1 MSKKDATVN
10 SMAMGPR
17 ALEMVMRDVLGGM
30 EDIALLKCLESHTDV
45 FQVIP
50 IDQDH
55 TDRQAQP
62 ATSTTLTKAQLI
74 ELSRYRKD

>member
-30 EDIALLKCLESHTDV
+30 EDIALLKCLESHSDV
-45 FQVIP
+45 FQVVSICKNKTKP
-50 IDQDH
+50 
-55 TDRQAQP
+55 QP
-62 ATSTTLTKAQLI
+62 AKSTTLTTAELI
-74 ELSRYRKD
+74 ELSNYRKN

>member
-45 FQVIP
+45 FQVIS
-50 IDQDH
+50 IDQNH

>member
-30 EDIALLKCLESHTDV
+30 EDIALLKCLESHADV
-45 FQVIP
+45 FQVIS
-50 IDQDH
+50 IDQDQ
-55 TDRQAQP
+55 TDSQTQP
-62 ATSTTLTKAQLI
+62 ATSTTLTNAQLI

>member
-1 MSKKDATVN
+1 MSKKDATQK

-30 EDIALLKCLESHTDV
+30 QDIALLKCLESHSDV
-45 FQVIP
+45 FQVVSINQ
-50 IDQDH
+50 DQD
-55 TDRQAQP
+55 QP
-62 ATSTTLTKAQLI
+62 EMATSTTLTDAQLI

>member
-30 EDIALLKCLESHTDV
+30 EDVALLKCLESHSDV
-45 FQVIP
+45 FQVVSIN
-50 IDQDH
+50 QESMNA
-55 TDRQAQP
+55 QAQP
-62 ATSTTLTKAQLI
+62 ASSTTLTKAELI
-74 ELSRYRKD
+74 ELSEYRKD

>member
-1 MSKKDATVN
+1 MSKKDAQQK

-30 EDIALLKCLESHTDV
+30 EDIALLKCLESHSDV
-45 FQVIP
+45 FQVVS
-50 IDQDH
+50 IDSDQKDNPL
-55 TDRQAQP
+55 QQP
-62 ATSTTLTKAQLI
+62 TSTTLSNAQLI

>member
-30 EDIALLKCLESHTDV
+30 EDVALLKCLESHSDV
-45 FQVIP
+45 FQVMS
-50 IDQDH
+50 IDQDL
-55 TDRQAQP
+55 TNEQPQP
-62 ATSTTLTKAQLI
+62 ASSTILTKAELI
-74 ELSRYRKD
+74 ELSGYRKN

>member
-30 EDIALLKCLESHTDV
+30 EDIALLKCLESHSDV
-45 FQVIP
+45 FQVVP
-50 IDQDH
+50 IDQNQ